1 MYEDGLDMSRL
12 NLKKK
17 LNMTSLVKLLAS
29 PQFANL
35 KALALPY
42 KVKLGKGSVKQL
54 AKALPHLETFD
65 VGFYSHNTKAKD
77 EDIVS
82 ATENFTC
89 LSGLRTDMWNVTSF
103 GITDAVRA
111 MGEQLL
117 DLRIRADT
125 ITKHYPSAAT
135 MEAITSSC
143 PNLKYFAYR

>member
-12 NLKKK
+12 NLNKK
-17 LNMTSLVKLLAS
+17 LNMTSLVKLLGC

-42 KVKLGKGSVKQL
+42 KVKLGKGSIKQL

-65 VGFYSHNTKAKD
+65 VGFYSQNAKAKD

-82 ATENFTC
+82 ATENFTS

-103 GITDAVRA
+103 GIADAVRA
-111 MGEQLL
+111 MGDQLL

-125 ITKHYPSAAT
+125 ITKNYPSAAT